1 MNQSSILTAC
11 EHVLWHNEHRITAS
25 SQQGQKLLNFSANT
39 FKLHNSTTNNNLKNI
54 YIFQTCIIEQ
64 RTCIAIFS
72 RIGLVD
78 QSKPYTK
85 FICQKLQIA

>member
-54 YIFQTCIIEQ
+54 YVRYEIPECLFMFYFLCFLDDCCNVHNLLLFMLDI
-64 RTCIAIFS
+64 
-72 RIGLVD
+72 V
-78 QSKPYTK
+78 
-85 FICQKLQIA
+85 